1 MGQRYPEGETLMKKM
16 VGILGLAL
24 GASLMVSSSAF
35 ALDSSFDAM
44 SKAGKHSFYVW
55 CTGGGS
61 SVKTAD
67 GANAKE
73 AQAKL
78 ATGNCWPVWQGL
90 EG

>member
-1 MGQRYPEGETLMKKM
+1 MKKM
-16 VGILGLAL
+16 VGILGLAF
-24 GASLMVSSSAF
+24 GASMMVSSAAF

-61 SVKTAD
+61 SVKSAE